1 MKMTEFAIERSTFTL
16 IAIVVL
22 CVAGIIAYINAPKD
36 EDPGFTVRTA
46 VILTGY
52 PGASPDRVEQ
62 LVSIP
67 IEDEIAEIA
76 EIERIRSESR
86 TGLSV
91 VYVDLY
97 DRYDDVDS
105 IWDDL
110 RASVSSA
117 EDDLPDGVIG
127 PDVDDDFG
135 DVYGTILTVTGNE
148 LSYSELEEFA
158 DDLASRISGTSEA
171 ADVELFGVQD
181 REVAVEY
188 SPARLNEYGLTS
200 FELQQLIDAENIVL
214 PAGEVFTDAE
224 RITLGTTSS
233 YETLRDIERQLVPL
247 PERQEL
253 VFLEDVANV
262 SLAYEDPATSYVR
275 YNGDPA
281 ISVAV
286 SLREGGII
294 TELDREVREVA
305 ADFQSEVPL
314 GVDID
319 FAAEQAL
326 HVEDRVNEF
335 MLNIIQAMVTIMG
348 VMLLAIGVRMGLVVT
363 SLVPVTILTT
373 LFLFSVFD
381 IGLDQVSLASII
393 IALGMLVDNS
403 IVVAESTM
411 VLTEEGMQP
420 KAAAIRSAREL
431 GAPLL
436 IASLIISAAFLPSIR
451 AEHEMGEY
459 AGPIF
464 WGVTITLLGSWFF
477 AMTMTPLLSA
487 RYLRSGPS
495 PEEPGVGEELGEPSD
510 TDSSSGVPESTSP
523 ERPTPSD
530 PSADAEDRQPSATGS
545 QAPHDQAISDE
556 SSASQRITELYD
568 RILRFFLR
576 HVGLVIGGLVAGLVA
591 ATLAAGLLPRQFFPE
606 NDRAVMTVELEYQ
619 EGTSLET
626 TDEMVAS
633 LESYYEAELLGAEV
647 RDWSSYIGG
656 GAPRFYLPFDPE
668 PEQNEYAFMIVNLDH
683 RDDADEVIRRTNNF
697 LDEYHPEVRATASP
711 LVLGPPVD
719 ADVEVRVYGEEIET
733 LHGYA
738 DEVRSVI
745 SEWDGAYGIRDDW
758 GTPIKELE
766 VDVDSRRAQAAG
778 VTETEVAVSLQTALS
793 GMEISEYRATEDTKP
808 IILRA
813 AGDPEA
819 DVPQIEST
827 LVYSE
832 LTGNGVPLAQV
843 ADVGMEWTT
852 PTIMRRDDR
861 RTIAI
866 QADLTDEYNPIETS
880 QEIDEELAGRTAD
893 WPADYGYEIG
903 GEAEATD
910 EATDAILAQLPI
922 AGLAIVLLLVA
933 QFNSLRKTFI
943 VLLTI
948 PFGLIG
954 VVFGMI
960 VTGATFGVMTLLG
973 VISLAGIVIKNAVV
987 LLERIKIE
995 IDENGYAP
1003 LDAIIVASHRRVR
1016 PILLTT
1022 ATTIFGLLPLWLA
1035 ASPLWESMT
1044 IAIIFGLA
1052 FSTILTLGFVPAM
1065 YALLFGVD
1073 RSAA

>member
-1 MKMTEFAIERSTFTL
+1 MKMTEFAIERSTFSL
-16 IAIVVL
+16 IAIIVI
-22 CVAGIIAYINAPKD
+22 CVAGILAYMNAPKD

-52 PGASPDRVEQ
+52 PGASPERVEQ

-67 IEDEIAEIA
+67 IEDEISEIA

-86 TGLSV
+86 TGVSV

-97 DRYDDVDS
+97 DRYDDVES

-110 RASVSSA
+110 RASVSNA
-117 EDDLPDGVIG
+117 EDELPDGVIG

-148 LSYSELEEFA
+148 LSYSELEEYA
-158 DDLASRISGTSEA
+158 DDLSSRISDTPEA

-188 SPARLNEYGLTS
+188 SPARLSEYGITS
-200 FELQQLIDAENIVL
+200 FELQELIAAENIVL

-233 YETLRDIERQLVPL
+233 YETIRDIERQLVPL

-253 VFLEDVANV
+253 VFLEDVADI
-262 SLAYEDPATSYVR
+262 SLTYEDPATSYVR

-281 ISVAV
+281 IAVAV

-294 TELDREVREVA
+294 TELDRDVREIA
-305 ADFQSEVPL
+305 AEFQQEVPL

-348 VMLLAIGVRMGLVVT
+348 VMLFAIGVRMGLVVT

-373 LFLFSVFD
+373 LFIFPMFD

-436 IASLIISAAFLPSIR
+436 VASIIISAAFLPSIR
-451 AEHEMGEY
+451 ADHEMGEY

-487 RYLRSGPS
+487 KYLRSGPS
-495 PEEPGVGEELGEPSD
+495 PEEPGVNGEDGPPAPDTSD
-510 TDSSSGVPESTSP
+510 G
-523 ERPTPSD
+523 
-530 PSADAEDRQPSATGS
+530 AEDGSSVPDSPGDNDNGPPGHGSTPDTPGDGGSGEDPPEKSGASA
-545 QAPHDQAISDE
+545 
-556 SSASQRITELYD
+556 RITELYD

-576 HVGLVIGGLVAGLVA
+576 NVLLVIGLLTAGLVA
-591 ATLAAGLLPRQFFPE
+591 AALAAGLLPRQFFPE
-606 NDRAVMTVELEYQ
+606 NDRAVMTAELEY
-619 EGTSLET
+619 EAGTSLDT
-626 TDEMVAS
+626 TDSMVAS
-633 LESYYEAELLGAEV
+633 LESFYEEELLGAEV
-647 RDWSSYIGG
+647 TDWSSYIGG
-656 GAPRFYLPFDPE
+656 GAPRFYLPIDPE
-668 PEQNEYAFMIVNLDH
+668 PEQNEYAFVIINLAD
-683 RDDADEVIRRTNNF
+683 RDDAAEVIRRTNDY
-697 LDEYHPEVRATASP
+697 LDAEHPEARVTASP

-719 ADVEVRVYGEEIET
+719 ADIEVRVYGEETDT
-733 LHGYA
+733 LHEFA
-738 DEVRSVI
+738 DEVRSVVADW
-745 SEWDGAYGIRDDW
+745 EGTFGVRDDW

-766 VDVDSRRAQAAG
+766 VDVDSRRAQLAG

-793 GMEISEYRATEDTKP
+793 GMQVSEYRGTEDTKP
-808 IILRA
+808 IMLRA
-813 AGDPEA
+813 AGDPDA
-819 DVPQIEST
+819 DVPRIEST
-827 LVYSE
+827 MVYSQ
-832 LTGNGVPLAQV
+832 LTGDSVPLAQV
-843 ADVGMEWTT
+843 ADVDLAWTT
-852 PTIMRRDDR
+852 PTIMRRDGR
-861 RTIAI
+861 QTIGI
-866 QADLTDEYNPIETS
+866 QADLGSEYNAIAQAEQLDAQLA
-880 QEIDEELAGRTAD
+880 QETAD
-893 WPADYGYEIG
+893 WPAGYGYEIG

-910 EATDAILAQLPI
+910 EATDAILAELPI
-922 AGLAIVLLLVA
+922 AGLVIVLLLLA
-933 QFNSLRKTFI
+933 QFNSVRKTFI

-987 LLERIKIE
+987 LLDRIKIE
-995 IDENGYAP
+995 MEENGYAP
-1003 LDAIIVASHRRVR
+1003 IDAVIVASHRRVR

-1052 FSTILTLGFVPAM
+1052 FSTLLTLGFVPAM
-1065 YALLFGVD
+1065 YALLFQVD
-1073 RSAA
+1073 RSSV